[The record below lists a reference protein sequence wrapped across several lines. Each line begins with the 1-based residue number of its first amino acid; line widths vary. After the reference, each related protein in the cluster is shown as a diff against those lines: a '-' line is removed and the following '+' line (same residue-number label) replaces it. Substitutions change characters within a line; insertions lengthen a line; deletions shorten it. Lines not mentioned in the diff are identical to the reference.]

1 MLKTSLF
8 KTKKE
13 FLFFV
18 FTCSFVFGLNLF
30 SEYKNYKQ
38 LLTAKTL
45 YATVQK
51 AYIKT
56 KNKKTYKVLKLQT
69 DKNFTFYT
77 VANKNL
83 KVGFDDKVRLKI
95 WTKKLTFYEYLSGGF
110 LFSKTLHVEK
120 KQTNRQKLNQLI
132 ASQHKDKNTTLIY
145 QALFSATPLTKE
157 LQTTFSNLG
166 ISHLLAIS
174 GFHLGVLA
182 TVLFFAFKPFYNFFH
197 KKFFPFRSYKIDSFL
212 FVSVV
217 LFFYLSFL
225 NYPPSVL
232 RAYAMLVVGFFLYQ
246 RWVKVI
252 TMQTL
257 FVTVFIL
264 LAFFPRLFFSIGFW
278 LSVGGVFFIFLFLN
292 YFKHLKQTIQFFLLP
307 IYVYISMLP
316 FSLYLFHN
324 FSDFH
329 IFSILESMVF
339 TLFYPLSIVL
349 HLLNLGYV
357 FDEALQKLIT
367 LGQNHTYIPFQKEF
381 IYSYILLCFGAVF
394 NKKFFWLSLLFG
406 CLVLCYS
413 LVQNVTQ
420 F

>member
-1 MLKTSLF
+1 MQLKKAKLF

-13 FLFFV
+13 FFFFV
-18 FTCSFVFGLNLF
+18 FICSFVLSLSLF
-30 SEYKNYKQ
+30 NEYKNYKQ
-38 LLTAKTL
+38 LLVSKTI

-51 AYIKT
+51 FYKKS

-77 VANKNL
+77 IANKNL
-83 KVGFDDKVRLKI
+83 KVNFDDRVKLKI
-95 WTKKLTFYEYLSGGF
+95 WAKKLTFYEYLSSGF
-110 LFSKTLHVEK
+110 LFSKILYVEK
-120 KQTNRQKLNQLI
+120 NQTNRQKLNQLI
-132 ASQHKDKNTTLIY
+132 ASQHKDQNTTLIY

-182 TVLFFAFKPFYNFFH
+182 TVLFFVFKLFYSFFH
-197 KKFFPFRSYKIDSFL
+197 KSFFPYRHHKIDSFL
-212 FVSVV
+212 FVSIV

-232 RAYAMLVVGFFLYQ
+232 RAFVMLVVGFFFYQ
-246 RWVKVI
+246 RWVKVF

-257 FVTVFIL
+257 FLTVLLL
-264 LAFFPRLFFSIGFW
+264 LAFFPRLFFSVGFW
-278 LSVGGVFFIFLFLN
+278 LSASGVFYIFLFLN
-292 YFKHLKQTIQFFLLP
+292 YCKHLKQITQFFLLP

-329 IFSILESMVF
+329 IFSILESILF
-339 TLFYPLSIVL
+339 TFFYPLSIVL
-349 HLLNLGYV
+349 HIVNYGDLLDGLL
-357 FDEALQKLIT
+357 EKLISYGSVHIEIVFERW
-367 LGQNHTYIPFQKEF
+367 LVYIYMIISLLAVLYKRFF
-381 IYSYILLCFGAVF
+381 IYSFVFAVF
-394 NKKFFWLSLLFG
+394 VLFY
-406 CLVLCYS
+406 CLIKILY
-413 LVQNVTQ
+413 
-420 F
+420 